1 MSAKPNVRFPRII
14 TQFCRQRLTTAF
26 PPREAGRLE
35 AYLSECF
42 VKGRRPP
49 KAPRGWAWS
58 EIAAQCGI
66 DPEQLRDKKD
76 AVEPILSALQ
86 RELERAPERKQE
98 TPISPLRR
106 LGRRPRSI
114 NEVAASPDEASG
126 APAATLDRGQR
137 SGRLP
142 PARLP
147 AARPQSSAI
156 ERPGAIAAKRRGRE
170 RKPRV
175 QVPPSLWDAWDDPD
189 SFHEALDLHM
199 RRHGEGSYSLWASIV
214 RPGDTLNNSTI
225 AAWRRGMKAPRTAE
239 SLEVLA
245 RIEERYRLPT
255 GYFKAKL
262 PHPARATSGLPM
274 PGISTAERRRLAW
287 HLPDD
292 FDSRDA
298 SEQEE
303 ILTWVRDTII
313 SGATDYRRFQ
323 AAAVK
328 NRYGVRFPNWPSAR
342 HGVHPVLEAAPDAE
356 GDEDEQVADVD
367 PDLARG
373 AVIAPPAL
381 ADEMDRLLRF
391 KTSTLT
397 AIGYQRNGVWGEE
410 TAAQKVEH
418 LGLLFGALAAS
429 PRGAVHGFGAR
440 LTDLSFA
447 HLVFPAVWDWY
458 IQWRERRRGFYTAW
472 ELDMLRVAA
481 ALTREGTGWL
491 RQTPGLADRLQPIN
505 GLVSAED
512 IARVRADW
520 EGACGTMHRHALVRA
535 KELDRVARVHRD
547 PFESILPVL
556 EADSPLAEYRKIVD
570 EIIRLMPNEE
580 RYPISAAE
588 AVRSIL
594 MIRLGLHTGLRQ
606 KNLRQLLV
614 CPRGQA
620 PLTER
625 QLADRKRGELRWNV
639 REAGWEIFIPALAF
653 KNATSSFF
661 DNNPFRL
668 MLPNLSGLYG
678 FIDAYLD
685 RHRPRLLR
693 RARDPGT
700 LFVKTVKANSRDAS
714 YDQTSFYEAWRLI
727 IQRFGIYNPYTGRGA
742 IRGLLPHGPHN
753 VRDVL
758 ATHVLKQTGS
768 YEQASYAIQDTPDMV
783 AKHYGRF
790 LPRDKVSLAA
800 QVLNKVWQSA

>member
-1 MSAKPNVRFPRII
+1 M
-14 TQFCRQRLTTAF
+14 
-26 PPREAGRLE
+26 
-35 AYLSECF
+35 
-42 VKGRRPP
+42 
-49 KAPRGWAWS
+49 WS
-58 EIAAQCGI
+58 LGP
-66 DPEQLRDKKD
+66 DQLRDKKS
-76 AVEPILSALQ
+76 AVEPILAALQ
-86 RELERAPERKQE
+86 RELERAPERKQQR
-98 TPISPLRR
+98 PVSPARSPD
-106 LGRRPRSI
+106 RRPRSI
-114 NEVAASPDEASG
+114 NEVAASADEAKG
-126 APAATLDRGQR
+126 TPAATLGHGRR
-137 SGRLP
+137 SGHP
-142 PARLP
+142 PT
-147 AARPQSSAI
+147 ARPQSSTI
-156 ERPGAIAAKRRGRE
+156 ERPKAIVPKRRGRA
-170 RKPRV
+170 RKLRV
-175 QVPPSLWDAWDDPD
+175 QAPPALWDAWDDPD
-189 SFHEALDLHM
+189 TFHEALDLHM
-199 RRHGEGSYSLWASIV
+199 RRHGEGSYPLRASIV
-214 RPGDTLNNSTI
+214 RPGDTLHSSTI
-225 AAWRRGMKAPRTAE
+225 AAWRSGMKAPRSAE
-239 SLEVLA
+239 SLEILA

-262 PHPARATSGLPM
+262 PHPARATTGLPM

-292 FDSRDA
+292 FDSRPYA
-298 SEQEE
+298 EQEE
-303 ILTWVRDTII
+303 ILTWVRETIV

-328 NRYGVRFPNWPSAR
+328 NRYGIRFPNGTSVR
-342 HGVHPVLEAAPDAE
+342 RGVRSFSEADV
-356 GDEDEQVADVD
+356 DEDEQVADVD
-367 PDLARG
+367 PDLVRG

-381 ADEMDRLLRF
+381 AEEMDRLLRF

-397 AIGYQRNGVWGEE
+397 AIGYQRNGVWGED

-418 LGLLFGALAAS
+418 LGLLFGSLAAS
-429 PRGAVHGFGAR
+429 PRSAVQGFGAR

-447 HLVFPAVWDWY
+447 HLVFPPVWDWY

-491 RQTPGLADRLQPIN
+491 RQTPELADRLQPID
-505 GLVSAED
+505 GLVSADD
-512 IARVRADW
+512 IARARTDW
-520 EGACGTMHRHALVRA
+520 EVVCGTMYRHALVRA
-535 KELDRVARVHRD
+535 KELDRVVRVHRD
-547 PFESILPVL
+547 PFEPILPVL
-556 EADSPLAEYRKIVD
+556 EAESPLAEYRKIVD
-570 EIIRLMPNEE
+570 EIIRLMPDEE

-594 MIRLGLHTGLRQ
+594 MIRVGLHTGLRQ

-614 CPRGQA
+614 CPRGQV

-625 QLADRKRGELRWNV
+625 QLADRKRGELRWNT
-639 REAGWEIFIPALAF
+639 REAGWEVFIPSPAF

-661 DNNPFRL
+661 GSNPFRL
-668 MLPNLSGLYG
+668 MLPDLCGLYG

-693 RARDPGT
+693 RARDPST
-700 LFVKTVKANSRDAS
+700 FFVKTVKANSRDAS
-714 YDQTSFYEAWRLI
+714 YNQTSFYEAWRLI
-727 IQRFGIYNPYTGRGA
+727 IQRFGIYNPYTSRGA

-790 LPRDKVSLAA
+790 LPRDKASLAA